1 MYSPRVMPRL
11 TQEQLI
17 ENSLRE
23 EEAFVLEGMRRND
36 ELEGLR
42 KLAEKDYR
50 REQALRIWK
59 GAACGLA
66 IVAAVAF
73 AIWLIV
79 RVWR

>member
-23 EEAFVLEGMRRND
+23 EAAFVLEGMRRND

-50 REQALRIWK
+50 REQALRIWR

-66 IVAAVAF
+66 IVTGAALL
-73 AIWLIV
+73 IWW
-79 RVWR
+79 VWA